1 MFAWYIKI
9 LVIRRMSIRW
19 WQELDRYS
27 KRPLPILMLM
37 MSALLWNYH
46 IKLIFYSD
54 ESMKILL
61 TKDFRTISFENIHKL
76 EKCFRYK
83 HNSKCCWVDGLKKKK
98 NIENWQKRSN
108 YISSISDYVNILEGE
123 LAYCLIP
130 VIGWNDF

>member
-1 MFAWYIKI
+1 
-9 LVIRRMSIRW
+9 MSIRW

-27 KRPLPILMLM
+27 KIPLPILMLM

-83 HNSKCCWVDGLKKKK
+83 HNSKFCWVDGLKKKK
-98 NIENWQKRSN
+98 HRKLTKEIKLYQLYFWLCYHFGRRTR
-108 YISSISDYVNILEGE
+108 ILPDSGDW
-123 LAYCLIP
+123 LKWLFID
-130 VIGWNDF
+130 NKL